1 MTITRNNYESY
12 FLLYIDNEL
21 DAAGRKN
28 VDDFVK
34 MNPDLRMELDALQQ
48 TIFPAE
54 AIAFPGKENL
64 LRKEVPAE
72 LEEKILLIIDNELH
86 VSEVSFLQ
94 QTIRSTPALQQEY
107 ESLSLAKLDNSE
119 IIPFPDKTILYKHS
133 QASVILLYFRRFAVA
148 AMIAGIL
155 SGSVFILMNND
166 NSNEPVAV
174 TVHSLLK
181 QPANHTPAVPV
192 VTIPANQNTET
203 ASVNTLASSK
213 EIKQQV
219 KNTTVEKELPVL
231 AKSLVSPENEN
242 NLEININTSNKPVE
256 LAVHN
261 KSDKDVQFKPELLTI
276 ANGKPEPVL
285 MDKDLIKG
293 DTPDVALASF
303 NQEPAS
309 EDKVLYMDEE
319 RVARSKIGILFKQV
333 KRVVERNAKIKRSKG
348 LHIGGFDIAVK

>member
-21 DAAGRKN
+21 DAAGRID
-28 VDDFVK
+28 VEDFVR

-72 LEEKILLIIDNELH
+72 LEEKILLMIDDELH
-86 VSEVSFLQ
+86 VSEVRFLQ

-133 QASVILLYFRRFAVA
+133 QPSVILLYFRRFAVA

-155 SGSVFILMNND
+155 FGVYILMNSD

-174 TVHSLLK
+174 TVHSPLK
-181 QPANHTPAVPV
+181 QPSNLTPAVPV
-192 VTIPANQNTET
+192 VTIPANQNTES
-203 ASVNTLASSK
+203 ASVNTIASSK

-219 KNTTVEKELPVL
+219 KNTTIEKELPVL

-242 NLEININTSNKPVE
+242 NQEINNNTSNKPVE